1 MDNRLKIL
9 IVEDEPEIAKST
21 ISFLSENDFICT
33 HCIDLKSANLE
44 IKNNFFHAALL
55 DLGLPDGDGLNLIKK
70 IKSKNPN
77 TGVIV
82 VSAKDTLNKKIEALE
97 LGSDD
102 YLTKPFF
109 LSELNARIKSLIRR
123 LNVEENKKIVL
134 NELTI
139 FPEEMRVLVHNK
151 RIDLTT
157 KEFSLLLYFT
167 SNQNRVLSKT
177 VLGEYM
183 SSSYDDYGFT
193 DDLVYTHIKNLKKKL
208 SSSGCAEYIKNIYGI
223 GYKFVIE

>member
-1 MDNRLKIL
+1 MFLKIQ
-9 IVEDEPEIAKST
+9 
-21 ISFLSENDFICT
+21 
-33 HCIDLKSANLE
+33 
-44 IKNNFFHAALL
+44 IKLA
-55 DLGLPDGDGLNLIKK
+55 
-70 IKSKNPN
+70 PN
-77 TGVIV
+77 TR
-82 VSAKDTLNKKIEALE
+82 
-97 LGSDD
+97 SDD

-123 LNVEENKKIVL
+123 LNVEENKKMVL

-151 RIDLTT
+151 KIDLTT

-193 DDLVYTHIKNLKKKL
+193 DDLVQRTCFVQQFLL
-208 SSSGCAEYIKNIYGI
+208 SYRLEHYLN
-223 GYKFVIE
+223 